1 MYLIGLATVGV
12 SVFMVWTAH
21 PVYMVVSLVLV
32 SLGLGMLAIGSGSQF
47 IGLVV
52 VLVYVGAV
60 NVLFLFVI
68 MMINLRVQLLPFVV
82 EQSIYSIIILWGVGS
97 LKTSINSTSLHW
109 IALDRS
115 LPVSARSSL
124 AELGGYMFGTTH
136 VLANVIVSGVLF
148 VAMISAICLT
158 MVVTEN
164 YRSQSFF
171 AQTTRP
177 AAVFAFSQP
186 QSDQS
191 TKLRP

>member
-1 MYLIGLATVGV
+1 MYLIALATVAV
-12 SVFMVWTAH
+12 ASFMIWTAH
-21 PVYMVVSLVLV
+21 PVYMVISLVLV
-32 SLGLGMLAIGSGSQF
+32 SLGLGMLSIGSGSQF

-68 MMINLRVQLLPFVV
+68 MMINLRVQLLPFIV
-82 EQSIYSIIILWGVGS
+82 EQSLYSFVLIGLFLLVGAYNEQNLSFFFTDIIFPLGNG
-97 LKTSINSTSLHW
+97 
-109 IALDRS
+109 
-115 LPVSARSSL
+115 SSL
-124 AELGGYMFGTTH
+124 SQLGGYMFGTGY
-136 VLANVIVSGVLF
+136 VLANIVVSGVLF

-164 YRSQSFF
+164 YRTQSFF

-177 AAVFAFSQP
+177 AAVFAFVNVKP
-186 QSDQS
+186 